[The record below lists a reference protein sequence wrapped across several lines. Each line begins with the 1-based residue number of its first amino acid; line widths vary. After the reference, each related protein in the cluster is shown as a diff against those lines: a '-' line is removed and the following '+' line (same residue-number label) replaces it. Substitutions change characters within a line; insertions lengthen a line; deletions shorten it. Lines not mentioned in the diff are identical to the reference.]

1 MYFYSKNN
9 GINEEHIISILF
21 LRGLSKGEAKEMAN
35 DLLQDNDDTTNSS
48 DQKEVE
54 GVFEH
59 VKVYTGLVN
68 VKNLFLE
75 KF

>member
-1 MYFYSKNN
+1 MSK
-9 GINEEHIISILF
+9 S
-21 LRGLSKGEAKEMAN
+21 EAKEMAN
-35 DLLQDNDDTTNSS
+35 DLLQDNTTS
-48 DQKEVE
+48 DQKDPE

-59 VKVYTGLVN
+59 VKVYTGLTN